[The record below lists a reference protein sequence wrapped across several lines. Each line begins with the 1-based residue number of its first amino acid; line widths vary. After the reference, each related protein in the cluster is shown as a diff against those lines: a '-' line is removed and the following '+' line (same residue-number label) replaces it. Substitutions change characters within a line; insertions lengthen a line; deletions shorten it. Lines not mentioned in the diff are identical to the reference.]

1 MLKLYHVHTMDFSIS
16 RVYLEMMQFLIG
28 CRNTSVTITTVLFKI
43 AFKLKIVFHFLMLI
57 LSQISLKQH
66 LNGIDSSLIKNI
78 SIR

>member
-16 RVYLEMMQFLIG
+16 CVYLEMMQFLIG

-43 AFKLKIVFHFLMLI
+43 AFKLTIVFHFLMLI